1 MVIGRLGRGIGRFAT
16 ELVTDAGQVADRALD
31 RHLRLAVTGLRRSG
45 KTVFITSLVH
55 HLLDGGTLPFLQA
68 VHDGRYLGARLLP
81 LGEGEAFP
89 YDEFHEALAGPE
101 PFWPEATERLSRL
114 RLELRFRTA
123 NRVLRNLQ
131 PIQRLEVEII
141 DYPGEWLLDLPLLEA
156 SFESF
161 SEDALR
167 HAGSGLRA
175 ALARPWLEQVTALD
189 QSAPADREL
198 VAGLAA
204 EYRRYLRRCQDELGL
219 SLVQPGRF
227 TNPGELE
234 GSDLLAFC
242 PLPPGE
248 GPPGSLRD
256 LVVRRFD
263 RYRRKVVRRFYEDH
277 FSRFDRQVVLVD
289 LLASL
294 NLGPAH
300 FADTREALELILQS
314 FRYGSGGLLQRLFA
328 PRIDRLLFAA
338 SKADHVA
345 PSQHAALKQ
354 LLEHLVRPAAHTARL
369 EGVLPEV
376 MALAS
381 LRSTDVV
388 RTEHH
393 GQILSCVR
401 GRLKDEPRETVLFP
415 GEVPPEPPGP
425 EDWRADRFRF
435 RSFAPRRLD
444 RGRPDQH
451 IRLDQALEFLLGDKL
466 R

>member
-1 MVIGRLGRGIGRFAT
+1 MVIGRLGRLAGD
-16 ELVTDAGQVADRALD
+16 LVSDVGQLADRALD
-31 RHLRLAVTGLRRSG
+31 RHMRLAVTGLRRSG

-55 HLLDGGTLPFLQA
+55 HLLDGNGLPFLRA
-68 VHDGRYLGARLLP
+68 VHEKRYLGARLLP
-81 LGEGEAFP
+81 VPDGEAFP
-89 YDEFHEALAGPE
+89 FE
-101 PFWPEATERLSRL
+101 PFHAVLCGHEPVWPRATERLSRL
-114 RLELRFRTA
+114 RLELRFKTTNNLLRT
-123 NRVLRNLQ
+123 LQ
-131 PIQRLEVEII
+131 PIQRLELEII

-161 SEDALR
+161 SEQALR
-167 HAGSGLRA
+167 HASRGLRA
-175 ALARPWLEQVTALD
+175 TLAGPWLQRLAAID
-189 QSAPADREL
+189 QAAPAEPD
-198 VAGLAA
+198 VAAGLAA
-204 EYRRYLRRCQDELGL
+204 AYRDYLLRCQNELGL

-234 GSDLLAFC
+234 GSELLAFC
-242 PLPPGE
+242 PLPPGD

-263 RYRRKVVRRFYEDH
+263 RYRRKVVRRFYEEH

-289 LLASL
+289 LLSSL
-294 NLGPAH
+294 NRGPDH
-300 FADTREALELILQS
+300 FADTREALEQILKS
-314 FRYGSGGLLQRLFA
+314 FRYGPSGLLRRVLA
-328 PRIDRLLFAA
+328 PRIDRLLLAA

-345 PSQHAALKQ
+345 PSQHASLKQ
-354 LLEHLVRPAAHTARL
+354 LLERLVMPAAQDARL

-393 GQILSCVR
+393 GQSLSCVR
-401 GRLKDEPRETVLFP
+401 GRLKDEPRETVLYP

-425 EDWRADRFRF
+425 EDWRAEHYRFRE
-435 RSFAPRRLD
+435 FAPRRL
-444 RGRPDQH
+444 RRNGTAQH
-451 IRLDQALEFLLGDKL
+451 IRLDQAVEFLIGDKL